1 MIPGLRHVP
10 LGESEICCGAA
21 GTYDL
26 TRLDMSERLRY
37 RKTDHIEASGAEM
50 VATGNLGCILP
61 IAREVKERGV

>member
-26 TRLDMSERLRY
+26 TRLDMSERLRC

-50 VATGNLGCILP
+50 VATGNLG
-61 IAREVKERGV
+61 